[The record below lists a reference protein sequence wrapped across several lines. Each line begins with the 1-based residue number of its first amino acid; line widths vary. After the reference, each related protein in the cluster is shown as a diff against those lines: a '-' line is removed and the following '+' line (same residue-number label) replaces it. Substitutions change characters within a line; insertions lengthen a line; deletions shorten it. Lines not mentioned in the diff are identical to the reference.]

1 MDVITD
7 AIAILIVVLA
17 WKLLGK
23 DWIKENRDYIERKI
37 EERRNNTGEP

>member
-23 DWIKENRDYIERKI
+23 DWHKENKDYIDRKM
-37 EERRNNTGEP
+37 EERRNNTGKP